1 MIPSRSIKTEPSTAC
16 SESRFWGGNRSI
28 TVGGPPGV
36 AGFVLSPMV
45 APGCGRDS
53 TKRPFPAGS
62 IPKIGAAVGGAWKAA
77 GDNRHAAAPRRPR
90 LVQAADDPYELAL
103 DPHVVVE
110 HGRVIWVGRL
120 EADATL
126 FLEELLEGD
135 RVLFHLG
142 DDDVPVSG
150 RLLRAD
156 QDKVSVLDVG
166 VDHGIAADA
175 QDVRI
180 SRGSEYVRHRHALR
194 RVLVCLDWAAGRDLA
209 DDRQHVRFSGR
220 GLGHQLA

>member
-1 MIPSRSIKTEPSTAC
+1 MMPSRSIKIEPSTAC

-28 TVGGPPGV
+28 TVGGSPWV
-36 AGFVLSPMV
+36 DGFVWRQCWRCAPGPTPPTDEFGPELSPKSGRLWAERGQPLWRT
-45 APGCGRDS
+45 APQGR
-53 TKRPFPAGS
+53 PGPAS
-62 IPKIGAAVGGAWKAA
+62 
-77 GDNRHAAAPRRPR
+77 
-90 LVQAADDPYELAL
+90 VQPADDPDQLAL

-110 HGRVIWVGRL
+110 HGRVVWVGGL
-120 EADATL
+120 KADATL

-150 RLLRAD
+150 RLLWPD
-156 QDKVSVLDVG
+156 QDKVPVLDVG

-180 SRGSEYVRHRHALR
+180 SRRSEYVRHRHALR
-194 RVLVCLDWAAGRDLA
+194 RVLVCLDWAAGRDFA
-209 DDRQHVRFSGR
+209 DDRQHVRFRGR